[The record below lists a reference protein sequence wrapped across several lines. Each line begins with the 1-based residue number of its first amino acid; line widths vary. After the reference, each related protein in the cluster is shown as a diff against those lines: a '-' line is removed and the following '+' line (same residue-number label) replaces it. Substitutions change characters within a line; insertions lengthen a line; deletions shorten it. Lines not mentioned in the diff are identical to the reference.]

1 MIFSCPGT
9 VVTGASGELL
19 CQDGSGAAVQWLVS
33 ADFDPSQIDVATATY
48 YMSWGFFV
56 VMMGWAV
63 GFGIKKAVQFIR
75 TI

>member
-1 MIFSCPGT
+1 MVLECPGN
-9 VVTGASGELL
+9 VLTGATGALM
-19 CQDGSGAAVQWLVS
+19 CQDANGNAVQWLT
-33 ADFDPSQIDVATATY
+33 AAEFDPSQIDVGTATY

-75 TI
+75 SV